1 MYKVQ
6 SVIIKKVNGNDLQKS
21 ANWIV
26 QNGFQLKKVD
36 ETKNTFRFRQL
47 NPANLRKEGYNH
59 YINKPISNDVSLI
72 IAYKK

>member
-6 SVIIKKVNGNDLQKS
+6 SVVIKKINDNDLNKS
-21 ANWIV
+21 ANWIIK
-26 QNGFQLKKVD
+26 NGFNLKKVD

-47 NPANLRKEGYNH
+47 DPASLRREGYNN
-59 YINKPISNDVSLI
+59 YINKPISNDVSLV